1 MVSDDRILT
10 RPPPLP
16 TGRKPQVSNCQQINA
31 TPTTPKSTSPTKFIQ
46 KIIGCALRAISR
58 LPRARNEP
66 SRNSKALRQ
75 GRIMR
80 LAALRNHRIDLRH
93 RAQLEHPY
101 LARQCQHLHEQPV
114 DLLEKAPPKRRDRV
128 VIGMVVGRDEA
139 ERHRIIRCTL
149 QLPAGKHACGVA
161 VNQNA
166 QQQCWVIGRR
176 SRTPIAPAHRR
187 QVKPVNHLNDEPRQ
201 MSLRKPV
208 IHRRRQKEASLAV
221 NRAEIAQKRATQ
233 RGRKA
238 ESMQRFYPTP
248 LSPTGC

>member
-1 MVSDDRILT
+1 MIRGFGPRQQLGHFGLQLRLDLARVLI
-10 RPPPLP
+10 
-16 TGRKPQVSNCQQINA
+16 RKRTVPA
-31 TPTTPKSTSPTKFIQ
+31 G
-46 KIIGCALRAISR
+46 IGVDLRAV
-58 LPRARNEP
+58 E
-66 SRNSKALRQ
+66 
-75 GRIMR
+75 
-80 LAALRNHRIDLRH
+80 RH

-101 LARQCQHLHEQPV
+101 LARQCQHLHEQPF

-128 VIGMVVGRDEA
+128 VIGMVVCRDEA
-139 ERHRIIRCTL
+139 ERHRIVRRML

-176 SRTPIAPAHRR
+176 SRAPIAPAHRR